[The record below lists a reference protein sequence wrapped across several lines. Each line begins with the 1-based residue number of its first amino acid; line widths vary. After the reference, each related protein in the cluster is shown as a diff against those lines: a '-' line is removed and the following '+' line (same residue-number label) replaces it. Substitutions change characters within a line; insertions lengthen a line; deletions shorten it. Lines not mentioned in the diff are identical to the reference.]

1 VLKKVPAI
9 IGPELLH
16 SLASMGHGDVVVVVD
31 RNYPAYAAG
40 RPVHRLDG
48 VGVEA
53 AIEAIT
59 QLFPIDDFT
68 DEPAYRMHPDPARGD
83 LSDVHRRVAEI
94 LDRAEGR
101 AVGFPAVERFEC
113 YRRAT
118 AAFAIVAT
126 SESEPYCCFGLT
138 KGVVR

>member
-1 VLKKVPAI
+1 MLKRVPAI

-16 SLASMGHGDVVVVVD
+16 SLASMGHGDVLMVVD

-53 AIEAIT
+53 AIDAIT
-59 QLFPIDDFT
+59 QLFPIDDFV
-68 DEPAYRMHPDPARGD
+68 EHPAYRMHPDPSTGD
-83 LSDVHRRVAEI
+83 LLEVHERVATI
-94 LDRAEGR
+94 LNRAEGR
-101 AVGFPAVERFEC
+101 TVGFPPVERFEF

-118 AAFAIVAT
+118 TAFALVAT
-126 SESEPYCCFGLT
+126 SESAPYCCFGLT